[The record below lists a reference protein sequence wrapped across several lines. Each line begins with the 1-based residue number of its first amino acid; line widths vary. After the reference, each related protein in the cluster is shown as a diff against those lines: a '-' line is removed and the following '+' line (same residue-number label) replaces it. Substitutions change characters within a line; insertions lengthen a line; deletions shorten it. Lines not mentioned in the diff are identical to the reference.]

1 MHFLDPPDIKVI
13 SLMFQLTSYSSL
25 RACEFNISLP
35 LRKETVKTLHTQLIS
50 TSFPSSEIKTGPLD
64 MTDWNLREP
73 SKTRNTRDSAE
84 IWAWS
89 LNNKRRFSYFW
100 MKAGYHRRHHVILW
114 RTSLIIHVVHFVKS
128 YLHILKHPREIIH

>member
-64 MTDWNLREP
+64 MTETYENHQKL
-73 SKTRNTRDSAE
+73 E
-84 IWAWS
+84 I
-89 LNNKRRFSYFW
+89 
-100 MKAGYHRRHHVILW
+100 
-114 RTSLIIHVVHFVKS
+114 
-128 YLHILKHPREIIH
+128 REIVLKFELGL